1 MCGIF
6 AYKGGQWCLPFLL
19 NGLKK
24 LEYRGYDSA
33 GVALL
38 ENERIV
44 LYKQAGSVEDLIE
57 ELKGIKKGYSS
68 MGMGHTRWA
77 THGNPSGRNAH
88 PHATHDNKLCIVHN
102 GIIENYSVLKT
113 ELKEKGYMFASQTD
127 TEVLLNLIHDYWIN
141 DKDLDLLR
149 ATKLALERVVGAYAI
164 VLMEQASDRLIIARK
179 GSPLVVGVGKTDGE
193 FFLSSDTTALSC
205 CADKVIYLEDE
216 IIGEIGQNITIY
228 NMVHGGLSSC
238 NVEKL
243 EHQLY
248 DIDKGNFDSFMLKE
262 IYEQPKIIKDCI
274 AGRIDGYRIK
284 LGGLMGHEKIFETL
298 DHITIVA
305 CGSSWHS
312 GLLAKYYIEEL
323 CHIKVSV
330 EYASEFCY
338 RKPYIKSGD
347 VIIGIS
353 QSGETADTI
362 NALKLAKDCGAFII
376 GICNVVNSS
385 ISRLTDC
392 GIYLRAGA
400 EIGVASTKAFTNQI
414 LVLLLLSLWIEQIRG
429 TCDYEYRKAIVDG
442 IRGLS
447 GTITNTLNLNDK
459 VEMLSRKFS
468 KAKNCLYLGR
478 GYNFP
483 IALEGALKLKEIS
496 YIHAEGYPAAE
507 MKHGP
512 IALIDKNMP
521 VLVIANNK
529 NQLDKIESN
538 IKEIQARKGKIITI
552 YSQEEWIGDYGIR
565 VPSTI
570 DILSVFSSVVLL
582 QLFSYHI
589 AKLRGCNVDKPRNLA
604 KSVTVE

>member
-6 AYKGGQWCLPFLL
+6 AYKGRQKCLPFLL
-19 NGLKK
+19 SGLKK

-38 ENERIV
+38 EDDECIRI
-44 LYKQAGSVEDLIE
+44 YKQPGSVDDLVDG
-57 ELKGIKKGYSS
+57 LKPIRSEAF

-77 THGNPSGRNAH
+77 THGEPSGRNAH
-88 PHATHDNKLCIVHN
+88 PHSTHDNKLCIVHN
-102 GIIENYSVLKT
+102 GIIENHAVLKA

-127 TEVLLNLIHDYWIN
+127 TEVLLNLIHDYWLLDT
-141 DKDLDLLR
+141 DKDLLK

-179 GSPLVVGVGKTDGE
+179 GSPLVVGVGKNSD
-193 FFLSSDTTALSC
+193 FYICSDTHALGG
-205 CADKVIYLEDE
+205 CADQVVYLEDE
-216 IIGEIGQNITIY
+216 IVGEIGQTIKVY
-228 NMVHGGLSSC
+228 NMTHGGVSAC
-238 NVEKL
+238 NVERL

-262 IYEQPKIIKDCI
+262 IYEQPKILRDCM
-274 AGRIDGYRIK
+274 AGRLDGYRVK
-284 LGGLMGHEKIFETL
+284 LGGLIGHEKVFEDL
-298 DHITIVA
+298 QQITIVA
-305 CGSSWHS
+305 CGSSWHA

-323 CHIKVSV
+323 CNIKVSV

-338 RKPYIKSGD
+338 RKPSIKPGD
-347 VIIGIS
+347 VVLGIS
-353 QSGETADTI
+353 QSGETADTL
-362 NALKLAKDCGAFII
+362 NALKVAKDRGAFVI

-385 ISRLTDC
+385 LSRITDC

-400 EIGVASTKAFTNQI
+400 EIGVASTKAFTNQV
-414 LVLLLLSLWIEQIRG
+414 LVLLLFALWVEQIKHS
-429 TCDYEYRKAIVDG
+429 CDYEYRKAIVDG
-442 IRGLS
+442 IRNLS
-447 GTITNTLNLNDK
+447 NIVASALDANK
-459 VEMLSRKFS
+459 SVEILAKKFS

-521 VLVIANNK
+521 VVVVANNK
-529 NQLDKIESN
+529 NQLDKIQSN
-538 IKEIQARKGKIITI
+538 IKEIQARNGKVITI
-552 YSQEEWIGDYGIR
+552 YSQDDWVGDYGVR
-565 VPSTI
+565 VPGCI
-570 DILSVFSSVVLL
+570 DMLSVFPSVVIL